1 MTTDAEYFAI
11 DAFSQS
17 VANKLLNDSPRH
29 AVMYKRA
36 MMQRAGQPDPD
47 HDRARE
53 MGTIVHKL
61 LLGSTTSYREI
72 PFDNYRKK
80 EAQAARELCEVE
92 GITPILTPDLDR
104 CRKSAAALTE
114 QLREE
119 FGIELDGESE
129 RILEWG
135 EHVAGRL
142 LLCKAKLDHV
152 RADGLTILDIK
163 SGDANPRQL
172 VRRILDQGY
181 HVQAAAY
188 SRALGVTTGQ
198 HGLVRFLDIFIE
210 TKGLTLC
217 TPVAIEGSLY
227 ELGER
232 AWLRACAKWVDC
244 EREGYWPGYVTE
256 VIAPEAPEWAL
267 KAEMAEGVS

>member
-1 MTTDAEYFAI
+1 MTTDSEYFAI

-47 HDRARE
+47 HDRNRE
-53 MGTIVHKL
+53 IGTIVHKL

-72 PFDNYRKK
+72 PHDNYRTKA
-80 EAQAARELCEVE
+80 AQELRSLCEAE
-92 GITPILTPDLDR
+92 GVTPILSPDLER
-104 CRKSAAALTE
+104 CRKSASALTE

-119 FGIELDGESE
+119 FGIDLDGESE
-129 RILEWG
+129 RVMQWTENVRGAALP
-135 EHVAGRL
+135 
-142 LLCKAKLDHV
+142 CKAKLDHV

-188 SRALGVTTGQ
+188 SRALGAATGK

-232 AWLRACAKWVDC
+232 AWLRACSKWVEC
-244 EREGYWPGYVTE
+244 ESAGFWPGYVTE
-256 VIAPEAPEWAL
+256 VIAPEAPDWAL
-267 KAEMAEGVS
+267 KAEMG